1 MVTYGYWEIT
11 RDGRRWIAPGDI
23 VIRKA
28 HEFHRIEL
36 EPGTHPLTIFWH
48 GPKINDWGFL
58 GADGVKLPAN
68 QFLASSEA
76 YLLSNRYI
84 PNRSED
90 FNPEYN
96 YDTNRRE
103 RFCNSWRRM

>member
-36 EPGTHPLTIFWH
+36 EPGTHPPTIFWH

-58 GADGVKLPAN
+58 GADGVKIPAN
-68 QFLASSEA
+68 KFFSSSDA
-76 YLLSNRYI
+76 IR
-84 PNRSED
+84 P
-90 FNPEYN
+90 
-96 YDTNRRE
+96 TNRKDHTRNTRTGE
-103 RFCNSWRRM
+103 MSDKQM